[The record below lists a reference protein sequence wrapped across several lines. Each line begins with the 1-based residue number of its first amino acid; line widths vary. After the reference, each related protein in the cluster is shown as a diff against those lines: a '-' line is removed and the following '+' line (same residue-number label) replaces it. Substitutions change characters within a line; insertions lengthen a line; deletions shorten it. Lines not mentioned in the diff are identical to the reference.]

1 MMKSKNSYL
10 RTDDDKIIN
19 ERCITWVKKMNECLE
34 VCTISTGCVLKMNT
48 HTICKTN
55 SPSSYEK
62 LNKNFN

>member
-1 MMKSKNSYL
+1 MNSTNSYL

-19 ERCITWVKKMNECLE
+19 ERCIRWVKKMNECLE
-34 VCTISTGCVLKMNT
+34 VCTISSGCGLKINT

-55 SPSSYEK
+55 SQSSYEK

>member
-1 MMKSKNSYL
+1 MKNKNSYL

-34 VCTISTGCVLKMNT
+34 VCTRSTGCSLKNNT

-62 LNKNFN
+62 LNKHFN